1 MKLKGSIKAICK
13 CGATRFGLP
22 GTCKACGGDGCRRK
36 VCFPV
41 VKVKAKAAKAKP
53 TKVRATQRKG

>member
-22 GTCKACGGDGCRRK
+22 GTCKACGADGCKRSVKFASAVKWKRGRK
-36 VCFPV
+36 NP
-41 VKVKAKAAKAKP
+41 A
-53 TKVRATQRKG
+53 

>member
-22 GTCKACGGDGCRRK
+22 
-36 VCFPV
+36 V
-41 VKVKAKAAKAKP
+41 AKA
-53 TKVRATQRKG
+53 TKGRATQRKG